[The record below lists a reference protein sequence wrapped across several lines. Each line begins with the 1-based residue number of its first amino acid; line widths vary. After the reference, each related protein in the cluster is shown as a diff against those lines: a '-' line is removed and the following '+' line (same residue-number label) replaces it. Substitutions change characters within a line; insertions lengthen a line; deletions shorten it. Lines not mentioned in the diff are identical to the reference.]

1 MSSDDIEERLA
12 ELEAAREQTREKL
25 IQSESVIDSIDRKI
39 DKIKHRQIE
48 RLKADDR
55 VDDALV
61 DQLVTETPINVEET
75 QTSTSIPDAYV
86 EIIVQHDGTS
96 EERVHEKES

>member
-25 IQSESVIDSIDRKI
+25 IQSESIIDSIDRKI
-39 DKIKHRQIE
+39 DKLKHRQIA
-48 RLKADDR
+48 RMKADDR
-55 VDDALV
+55 IDDVLV
-61 DQLVTETPINVEET
+61 DQLATEIPINLEET

-86 EIIVQHDGTS
+86 EIIVQNDGTS
-96 EERVHEKES
+96 EETVREKDS